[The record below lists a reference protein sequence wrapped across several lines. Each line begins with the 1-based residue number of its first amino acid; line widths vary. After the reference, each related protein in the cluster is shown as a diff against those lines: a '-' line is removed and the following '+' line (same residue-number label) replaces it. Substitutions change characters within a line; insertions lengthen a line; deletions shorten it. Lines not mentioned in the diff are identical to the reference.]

1 MKHRRAGYLRYLQRQ
16 QHGAGPWRRK
26 LQVERAKG
34 PQQWEKYK
42 GEKRIKGIVLAD
54 FGEQNSRKVCMGLK
68 KLGGHEI
75 LRKFWYGAGKFLVTK
90 GIEFFGR
97 SFCRKGEWEGEN
109 LDPG

>member
-1 MKHRRAGYLRYLQRQ
+1 MWACPPSWNTVSQHPTVVTYCTVRYGTGVQESICTV
-16 QHGAGPWRRK
+16 PN
-26 LQVERAKG
+26 
-34 PQQWEKYK
+34 
-42 GEKRIKGIVLAD
+42 KGIVLAD

-75 LRKFWYGAGKFLVTK
+75 LRKFWYGTGKFLVTK